1 MISRAIEIDPGSS
14 NRDVDSLLQ
23 SPCSRAARTSARVN
37 QAASA
42 I

>member
-1 MISRAIEIDPGSS
+1 MISRAMEIEPGSNS
-14 NRDVDSLLQ
+14 RESELLLQ
-23 SPCSRAARTSARVN
+23 SPISSAARTSARVN